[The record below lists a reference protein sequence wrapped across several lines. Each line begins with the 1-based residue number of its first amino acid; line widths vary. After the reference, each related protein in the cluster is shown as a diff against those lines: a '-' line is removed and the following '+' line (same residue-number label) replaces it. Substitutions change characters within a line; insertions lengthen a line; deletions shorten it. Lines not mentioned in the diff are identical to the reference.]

1 MVYWQ
6 APGIPVTS
14 VSWGGV
20 TTKSRVS
27 AHCYNNVMGCH
38 VAHIT
43 STDTLLFTTQQMLSS
58 SSLLK
63 TTKPLP
69 LGSSYVLLV
78 SAGWWLMLSE
88 SRIWHCSDRNLH
100 KSGICTKYLSSN
112 ISNLSR
118 NCLGLVSQIQLNFI
132 FADKSVFSPLCS
144 QLFSQDLS
152 RSCNILPLVNI
163 TRSCNPVI
171 IQPLTRHSQD
181 LNIIQSPC
189 FLPSHW
195 PPSHLRAS
203 DWLMR
208 TDVTSLTLWQLS
220 PVTSRSQSQT
230 MNTPGTRQRSR
241 LRRGALLWQ
250 MTNKMD
256 IKDVIFVHLLRR
268 DDDQYS
274 CLSSVACNHFP
285 VIESP

>member
-1 MVYWQ
+1 MIDAV
-6 APGIPVTS
+6 
-14 VSWGGV
+14 
-20 TTKSRVS
+20 RVQ
-27 AHCYNNVMGCH
+27 NL
-38 VAHIT
+38 
-43 STDTLLFTTQQMLSS
+43 TLLRPQS
-58 SSLLK
+58 
-63 TTKPLP
+63 
-69 LGSSYVLLV
+69 
-78 SAGWWLMLSE
+78 
-88 SRIWHCSDRNLH
+88 
-100 KSGICTKYLSSN
+100 
-112 ISNLSR
+112 
-118 NCLGLVSQIQLNFI
+118 SQIWDLHQISFFKHFKPVQELPWTCFSNTAQFY
-132 FADKSVFSPLCS
+132 FCSVFSQLGS